1 MQNSAIVRVRPI
13 MRANGESLPCLLR
26 TDRRRRNV
34 TVAPGRGAL
43 RQLKRTRLK
52 KTAPAGAAKSPT
64 KERNKLEMEYPRMG
78 YFSAVMR
85 ITDAA
90 GAEKSPQG

>member
-26 TDRRRRNV
+26 TDRRQRNV

-52 KTAPAGAAKSPT
+52 KNRPCGGGKVPH
-64 KERNKLEMEYPRMG
+64 K
-78 YFSAVMR
+78 
-85 ITDAA
+85 
-90 GAEKSPQG
+90 GAE